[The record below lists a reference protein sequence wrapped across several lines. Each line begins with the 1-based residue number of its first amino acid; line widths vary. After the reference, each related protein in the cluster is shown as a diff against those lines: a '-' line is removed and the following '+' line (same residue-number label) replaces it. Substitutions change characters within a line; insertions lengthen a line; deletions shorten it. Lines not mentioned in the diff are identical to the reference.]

1 VASLWLVGVALAGWT
16 APRAW
21 RRTGVV
27 SALPFMAVTVAL
39 LLVAAAVIH
48 GYRAALAVSTLA
60 LGGQI
65 LGVIG
70 SAWELAQG
78 VHGAK
83 ARELRSLGVDPELGV
98 ALNLAYS
105 AVASLVF
112 AWIAARWFTARHRS
126 TIRRSP
132 GPRRRSRGSRRSGR

>member
-1 VASLWLVGVALAGWT
+1 VASLWLVGVAFTGFA

-21 RRTGVV
+21 HRTGVV
-27 SALPFMAVTVAL
+27 SALPFMAVTIAL
-39 LLVAAAVIH
+39 LVVAAAVMR
-48 GYRAALAVSTLA
+48 GLRAALVVSTLV

-78 VHGAK
+78 VHGSK
-83 ARELRSLGVDPELGV
+83 ARELRDLGVDPELGV

-105 AVASLVF
+105 AVAALIF
-112 AWIAARWFTARHRS
+112 AWIVARWRA
-126 TIRRSP
+126 
-132 GPRRRSRGSRRSGR
+132 GRRRPTS